1 MSMFGFL
8 RHLGIFKTTGV
19 DVFLQNK
26 QCDDI
31 DTSDKLD
38 VALYL
43 VTLNLLG
50 ISILIN
56 KVFVQ
61 GEVSLVFADEY

>member
-1 MSMFGFL
+1 M
-8 RHLGIFKTTGV
+8 
-19 DVFLQNK
+19 FLQNK

-38 VALYL
+38 VILYL
-43 VTLNLLG
+43 VALNLLG
-50 ISILIN
+50 ISILID